1 MRLKLS
7 RPETQLET
15 YTGFKAFVDNPG
27 YLEQR
32 RKSLRGLDIDTIDA
46 PIVDIIRDIVKLPY
60 CFTLQSCY
68 GHFLYTGRKDTRN
81 MEPLPISGSIKRIEY
96 RIAYIAVCIQNS
108 DMGKALRDDLS
119 DIPAIDPAYIQFGC
133 AAWFWETHPN
143 SYVLQVEPER
153 YKTKDRVFVNYEEA
167 LHIEKTRNEF
177 FGALKRLIQVRSG

>member
-1 MRLKLS
+1 
-7 RPETQLET
+7 LET
-15 YTGFKAFVDNPG
+15 YTEFKDLIDNPG
-27 YLEQR
+27 YHEQR

-46 PIVDIIRDIVKLPY
+46 PIVEIIRDIVKLPY

-68 GHFLYTGRKDTRN
+68 GHFLYAGRKDTRN
-81 MEPLPISGSIKRIEY
+81 MEPLPVSVNIKRVEY

-108 DMGKALRDDLS
+108 DTGKALLNDLS

-133 AAWFWETHPN
+133 AEWFWKTYPN

-153 YKTKDRVFVNYEEA
+153 HKTKDRISVDYDKA

-177 FGALKRLIQVRSG
+177 FSALKMLIQERLAFLR